1 MNGPSG
7 NNPPPPHILVVPFP
21 SQGHMIPLLDLTHK
35 LASTDTAIT
44 ITILTTPKNLTFL
57 DPLLSS
63 FSAIIHPLVL
73 PLPSHPSLP
82 PGVENSKGMPTS
94 VPSLMLSF
102 SNLYN
107 PLLQWFHSHPSPPQ
121 LIISDMFSG
130 WTQNLATHLNI
141 RRIVFS
147 PSGSFALS
155 AIYFLWAHVPNRQNP
170 NDQNELVSFHTLPNS
185 PKYPWWQ
192 VSPLFRRY
200 ASGVP
205 GSEHFRDWFLANI
218 ASWGLVINSFNE
230 LEKPYLEHL
239 KKELRHD
246 RVWAVGP
253 LLPDPEGLNQK
264 NSSFISER
272 GGTSSVPINDVV
284 SWLDKRNRREVVYL
298 CFGSQVVLSVEQT
311 VAIGSALEKSGVHF
325 VWSVKE
331 GGDDRCVDF
340 MSGFED
346 RMAGRGLVIRGW
358 APQVV
363 ILRHVAVGA
372 FVSHCGWNS
381 VMESVVAGVPVL
393 AWPMSADQFVDAT
406 LLVEELK
413 VAKKV
418 CEGDRAVPDSDEFAR
433 VLAESVS
440 VGDDPEATRA
450 LKLREASLQSIRE
463 GGSSDKDLR
472 SLVGKIHS
480 LV

>member
-1 MNGPSG
+1 MATMNGTSH
-7 NNPPPPHILVVPFP
+7 NNHPPPPPPPHILVVPFP
-21 SQGHMIPLLDLTHK
+21 AQGHIIPLLDLTHK
-35 LASTDTAIT
+35 LASTTTIT
-44 ITILTTPKNLTFL
+44 ITILVTPKNLPL
-57 DPLLSS
+57 LNPLLSS
-63 FSAIIHPLVL
+63 FSSIINPLVL
-73 PLPSHPSLP
+73 PFPSNPSLP
-82 PGVENSKGMPTS
+82 PGVENSKDMPTS
-94 VPSLMLSF
+94 VIPLMLSF
-102 SNLYN
+102 SNLHS
-107 PLLQWFHSHPSPPQ
+107 PLLQWFHSHPSPPK

-141 RRIVFS
+141 PRIVFS

-155 AIYFLWAHVPNRQNP
+155 TMYFLWSHLPTRQNP

-192 VSPLFRRY
+192 ISPLFRRY
-200 ASGVP
+200 ASGEP
-205 GSEHFRDWFLANI
+205 GSELIRDWFQANI
-218 ASWGLVINSFNE
+218 ASWGLVVNSFNE

-253 LLPDPEGLNQK
+253 LLPVNDE
-264 NSSFISER
+264 SFMSQR
-272 GGTSSVPINDVV
+272 GGTSSVPVNDVV
-284 SWLDKRNRREVVYL
+284 SWLDKRNEREVVYL
-298 CFGSQVVLSVEQT
+298 SFGSHVVLSEEQT
-311 VAIGSALEKSGVHF
+311 VAICSGLEKSGVHF

-331 GGDDRCVDF
+331 GGDDRRVDF
-340 MSGFED
+340 LSGFQD
-346 RMAGRGLVIRGW
+346 RTAGRGLVIRGW

-393 AWPMSADQFVDAT
+393 TWPMSADQFVDAT

-418 CEGDRAVPDSDEFAR
+418 CEGERAVPDSDEFAR

-440 VGDDPEATRA
+440 GRGDPEATRA
-450 LKLREASLQSIRE
+450 LKLREAALQAVRE
-463 GGSSDKDLR
+463 GGSSDKDLT
-472 SLVGKIHS
+472 SLLTKIHN